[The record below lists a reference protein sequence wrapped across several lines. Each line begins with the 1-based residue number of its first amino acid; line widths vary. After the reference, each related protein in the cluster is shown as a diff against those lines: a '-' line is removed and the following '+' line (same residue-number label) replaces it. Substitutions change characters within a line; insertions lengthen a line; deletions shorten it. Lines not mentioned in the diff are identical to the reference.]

1 MINFVSF
8 EQSKYQSV
16 LESDDQERVAEL
28 LSAVPSMS
36 EHEVKFLMFSASFP
50 NVSKPLFQS
59 VVKAV
64 LIWGD
69 RHRRKE
75 KKHWANLRKNRE
87 AIAGEIYWAILDN
100 YILDIMD
107 ARLTQKEAN
116 GLTFDGDTP
125 LLLAVEHKSKYGN
138 PSFPEHA
145 VLRYLTSTYALDSD
159 IPCPGSK
166 VTAWHRACYERLSLD
181 LINIL
186 ANETRYKSLNI
197 RDEAGDTPLHK
208 LCGASPCQPDVD
220 TVATLLISKGV
231 DPLVKAN
238 DGKTCLD
245 ILREN
250 LGLTPSTHGD
260 ALLNVLNEAIATRG
274 GSHHG

>member
-1 MINFVSF
+1 MMNFVLI
-8 EQSKYQSV
+8 EQGKYRSV
-16 LESDDQERVAEL
+16 LESGDQAQLKKL
-28 LSAVPSMS
+28 LSAVPSMP

-50 NVSKPLFQS
+50 GVSKAVFRS
-59 VVKAV
+59 VVHAV

-75 KKHWANLRKNRE
+75 KKRWAKLRKNPE
-87 AIAGEIYWAILDN
+87 AFADGIYWAILDN

-138 PSFPEHA
+138 PSFPENA
-145 VLRYLTSTYALDSD
+145 VLRYLTSIYALDSD
-159 IPCPGSK
+159 ILCSEGK
-166 VTAWHRACYERLSLD
+166 VTAWHVACYERLSLD

-186 ANETRYKSLNI
+186 ANDTRYRILNI
-197 RDEAGDTPLHK
+197 RDKAGDTPLHK
-208 LCGASPCQPDVD
+208 LGGASPCQPDAD
-220 TVATLLISKGV
+220 AVATLLISNGV

-238 DGKTCLD
+238 DGKTCVD

-250 LGLTPSTHGD
+250 LALTPSTNGD
-260 ALLNVLNEAIATRG
+260 ALINVLKEAIATLG
-274 GSHHG
+274 GAHD